1 MKSIRIGVMGAANI
15 AQKSVIPAIQAT
27 QGLELVAIASRTL
40 DKATQLAQRF
50 NCEAIEGYENLLART
65 DIDAIYMPLPT
76 GIHLEW
82 VLKALKAGKHVLV
95 EKSLAMNYAEAQ
107 QMTAMASEKKLVL
120 MENFMFWYHSQH
132 QVVKIL
138 LAQGEL
144 GEVRHFRAQFG
155 FPKLAA
161 DNFRY
166 VKADGGGA
174 ILDTAAYTVKVA
186 QMYLGFNLDV
196 AGAQICIDPK
206 TGVDLFGSAMLVA
219 PNGLTAQLSWG
230 FDNYYQNN
238 YEIWGNKGKITAERA
253 FSPQPTFSPKLV
265 LEQQDYRREYQV
277 PADNHFIKLLT
288 QFHKNITEGNYQE
301 ALVEITNQSKLLTQI
316 WEKAVITTMQRPLH
330 G

>member
-1 MKSIRIGVMGAANI
+1 MKSIRIGVLGAANI

-27 QGLELVAIASRTL
+27 QGLELIAIASRTL

-82 VLKALKAGKHVLV
+82 VLKALEAGKHVLV

-120 MENFMFWYHSQH
+120 MENFMFWFHSQH

-138 LAQGEL
+138 LTQGEL
-144 GEVRHFRAQFG
+144 GDVRHFRAQFG

-186 QMYLGFNLDV
+186 QMYLGYNLEV
-196 AGAQICIDPK
+196 AGAQISIDPK

-265 LEQQDYRREYQV
+265 LEQQDFRREYQV

-288 QFHKNITEGNYQE
+288 QFHKNVTEGNYQD
-301 ALVEITNQSKLLTQI
+301 ALFEIANQSKLLTQI